1 MSFASNSNSGID
13 SNLWQ
18 NRKLPQLHII
28 ASNEGHCQ
36 IIHRKRFNFTHIIST
51 SYFMSFNGAS
61 FLLEIISSYSG
72 LLMIKTFHFVF
83 IDIKIMQ
90 IYLYAIRNKVNN
102 LYYYTNK

>member
-1 MSFASNSNSGID
+1 MAVRCHLGSVEQIHPFTVVFSPSIVSLNMSFASNSNFGID

-51 SYFMSFNGAS
+51 SYFFPLNGAS
-61 FLLEIISSYSG
+61 FL
-72 LLMIKTFHFVF
+72 
-83 IDIKIMQ
+83 
-90 IYLYAIRNKVNN
+90 
-102 LYYYTNK
+102 